1 MLRGIGDD
9 KTERPKHGGWRAL
22 IAAKLVCCGGLLLFA
37 TGVLT
42 VNGIGTWL
50 YGGGAIWLLL
60 GALAVALFVLRRR
73 LYSRVRG
80 RPREAGLP
88 RGRRVGPSSSTL
100 ED

>member
-1 MLRGIGDD
+1 MSVQ
-9 KTERPKHGGWRAL
+9 PKHGGLGAL
-22 IAAKLVCCGGLLLFA
+22 IATKLVCCGGLLLFA

-50 YGGGAIWLLL
+50 YGDGAIWLLL

-73 LYSRVRG
+73 LYPRVRG
-80 RPREAGLP
+80 RPRDDGLQS
-88 RGRRVGPSSSTL
+88 GHRVGLSTSTM

>member
-1 MLRGIGDD
+1 MA
-9 KTERPKHGGWRAL
+9 EHPKPGGWGAL
-22 IAAKLVCCGGLLLFA
+22 IAAKLVCCGGLMLFA
-37 TGVLT
+37 TGALT

-50 YGGGAIWLLL
+50 YAGGALWLIL
-60 GALAVALFVLRRR
+60 GALTVALFVLRRR

-88 RGRRVGPSSSTL
+88 SGHRIGLSSSTM

>member
-1 MLRGIGDD
+1 MSVQ
-9 KTERPKHGGWRAL
+9 PKHGGLGAL

-73 LYSRVRG
+73 QRIDNAPSNG
-80 RPREAGLP
+80 RAGE
-88 RGRRVGPSSSTL
+88 VDT
-100 ED
+100 EQAQ

>member
-1 MLRGIGDD
+1 MAEQPNHD
-9 KTERPKHGGWRAL
+9 GWGAL

-50 YGGGAIWLLL
+50 YGGGAIWLIL
-60 GALAVALFVLRRR
+60 GALAGALFVLRRR
-73 LYSRVRG
+73 LYSGVRG

-88 RGRRVGPSSSTL
+88 SGHRVGLSSSTM
-100 ED
+100 EN

>member
-1 MLRGIGDD
+1 MLRRIGD
-9 KTERPKHGGWRAL
+9 EMSVQPKHGGLGAL
-22 IAAKLVCCGGLLLFA
+22 IATKLVCCGGLLLFA

-88 RGRRVGPSSSTL
+88 SGHRVGLSSSTM
-100 ED
+100 EN